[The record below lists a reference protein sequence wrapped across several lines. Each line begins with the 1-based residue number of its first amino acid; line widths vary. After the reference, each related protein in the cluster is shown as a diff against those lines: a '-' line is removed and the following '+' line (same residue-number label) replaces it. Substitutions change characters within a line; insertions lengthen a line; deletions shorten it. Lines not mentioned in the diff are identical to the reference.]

1 MFGYQKSVKKTWFI
15 LNKIV
20 NNTCPQLKT
29 KKLWNSLKLY
39 NWVKYFDREIKFVT
53 FTRIKNIFAML
64 RFKVSTVYFLVFKVT
79 AIDWN
84 FANIRLNQGIIKL
97 FYLNQFK
104 FRLACW
110 HSLTFWWECP
120 PPLGLVCQEQQYHC
134 QVCANSQQE

>member
-1 MFGYQKSVKKTWFI
+1 MFGYQKSVKKAWFI

-97 FYLNQFK
+97 FLSKSVQVSVG
-104 FRLACW
+104 L
-110 HSLTFWWECP
+110 LTFFDFLMRMSP
-120 PPLGLVCQEQQYHC
+120 SLRASLPRTTVPLSGLC
-134 QVCANSQQE
+134 

>member
-1 MFGYQKSVKKTWFI
+1 MSGYQKSVKEAWFI
-15 LNKIV
+15 LNRIV
-20 NNTCPQLKT
+20 NNTCPQLKA
-29 KKLWNSLKLY
+29 KNLWNSVKLY
-39 NWVKYFDREIKFVT
+39 NWVKYFDREIKI
-53 FTRIKNIFAML
+53 FTKCLDSRFQQFIFSFSRSQPLIEILLISDWIKAMSSL
-64 RFKVSTVYFLVFKVT
+64 SC
-79 AIDWN
+79 
-84 FANIRLNQGIIKL
+84 